1 MSERISIKQYIT
13 DFNRCPLRREL
24 IPDNLYSGWPCLSR
38 RGKCLCITIPY
49 YARATRKDHMDL
61 YPLYCSITLAI
72 NNPKKVFDFTLYP
85 YEKDW
90 KEIDHTQP
98 CGVFKHPALEQVKTR
113 EEYQAL
119 CERLFACYDDML
131 KAITSGVSFD
141 GVDTMRDLFAI
152 LMEPS
157 HYPQYLKIQP
167 KFYSHVCKL

>member
-13 DFNRCPLRREL
+13 DFNRSPLRRTL
-24 IPDNLYSGWPCLSR
+24 IPANLYSGWPSLSK

-49 YARATRKDHMDL
+49 YSRTTNQDHMDL
-61 YPLYCSITLAI
+61 YPLYCSITLAV
-72 NNPKKVFDFTLYP
+72 NDPDRVFDFTIYA

-90 KEIDHTQP
+90 QDIDFGKP
-98 CGVFKHPALEQVKTR
+98 CGQFKHPALAHIKTR

-119 CERLFACYDDML
+119 CDQLFACYDDL
-131 KAITSGVSFD
+131 LEGIRTNAPFTGLEE
-141 GVDTMRDLFAI
+141 MRRLFAI

-167 KFYSHVCKL
+167 KFYSHICQL